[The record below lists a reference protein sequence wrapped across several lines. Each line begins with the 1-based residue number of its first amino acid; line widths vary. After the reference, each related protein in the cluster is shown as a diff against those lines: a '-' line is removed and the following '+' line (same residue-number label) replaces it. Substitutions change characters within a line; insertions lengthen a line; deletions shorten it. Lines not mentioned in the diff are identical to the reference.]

1 LYCQKAV
8 VSRPRMNGSTETA
21 YWRVRAGRTVATLE
35 SARVVPRAGFET
47 SIRLHGVPRVLTVT
61 ALDRKRNALATSK
74 IVRPFV

>member
-1 LYCQKAV
+1 
-8 VSRPRMNGSTETA
+8 
-21 YWRVRAGRTVATLE
+21 VATLE
-35 SARVVPRAGFET
+35 STHVVPRTGFET